1 VVTLYSPAKPRDR
14 SHYEHFKSYHQSLY
28 RQVEPTSVT
37 PGSEQALTKACHAAL
52 ITLIRHAVKG
62 MSGNDAAA
70 KFTVENSEIK
80 NSIGELRNRL
90 LSTYQEEDDFERN
103 RINVALDEI
112 VESWE
117 SWTMHSLYYDS
128 PDKDSFSLLID
139 FNRKRLNNVGLP
151 TMRSMR
157 GVDTE
162 VELR

>member
-1 VVTLYSPAKPRDR
+1 MIVSSSKDSKFYNSTLFHPNIS
-14 SHYEHFKSYHQSLY
+14 
-28 RQVEPTSVT
+28 
-37 PGSEQALTKACHAAL
+37 
-52 ITLIRHAVKG
+52 
-62 MSGNDAAA
+62 
-70 KFTVENSEIK
+70 
-80 NSIGELRNRL
+80 L